1 MTVGSVGGLLKEAL
15 HGALHT
21 VGIPEA
27 APEAMLFD
35 HARVALANT
44 SRGSNPLCDVK
55 MIAMDYGRRASCATT
70 PIERTPA

>member
-15 HGALHT
+15 HEALHT

-44 SRGSNPLCDVK
+44 SRGSNPFCD
-55 MIAMDYGRRASCATT
+55 A
-70 PIERTPA
+70 